1 MAGSGTLQVKHK
13 RREMIHAELNRWKEA
28 SIEVA
33 KCEAGGIETPTER
46 QAFVKH
52 RHNQD
57 AHWARAVAYIDV
69 ELGI

>member
-1 MAGSGTLQVKHK
+1 MPGTGTLQVKHK
-13 RREMIHAELNRWKEA
+13 RREMIHAELHRWNHA

-33 KCEAGGIETPTER
+33 KCAAGGIETPTEQR
-46 QAFVKH
+46 EFVKH
-52 RHNQD
+52 RHNQG

>member
-1 MAGSGTLQVKHK
+1 MVGTSTPQVKHK
-13 RREMIHAELNRWKEA
+13 RREMIHAELHRWKEA

-46 QAFVKH
+46 RAFVKH

-69 ELGI
+69 ELEI

>member
-1 MAGSGTLQVKHK
+1 MGDSGTLQVKHK
-13 RREMIHAELNRWKEA
+13 RREMIHAELHRWKEA

-33 KCEAGGIETPTER
+33 KCEAGGIETPPER
-46 QAFVKH
+46 RAFVRH

-69 ELGI
+69 ELEI